1 MLMAP
6 VSAGTNIILHTTGIL
21 QYWLCMSFE
30 KFILDTEIA
39 GIMRRFRRGLEIDED
54 SLAVE
59 VVKKVGPGNH
69 FLNQKHTRTHHKTE
83 FRKPLLSD
91 RQSFEGWSIESLTA
105 EDRAYQLCQK
115 MIDDYEDPGLDESLQ
130 KELQSYI
137 ESRKEEIL
145 K

>member
-1 MLMAP
+1 
-6 VSAGTNIILHTTGIL
+6 
-21 QYWLCMSFE
+21 MSFE

-39 GIMRRFRRGLEIDED
+39 GIMRRFRRGIEIDED
-54 SLAVE
+54 SLLLRLSRRLAPVITSSIR
-59 VVKKVGPGNH
+59 NYT
-69 FLNQKHTRTHHKTE
+69 LTHHKTE

-130 KELQSYI
+130 KELQSYRI
-137 ESRKEEIL
+137 KKKSS
-145 K
+145 